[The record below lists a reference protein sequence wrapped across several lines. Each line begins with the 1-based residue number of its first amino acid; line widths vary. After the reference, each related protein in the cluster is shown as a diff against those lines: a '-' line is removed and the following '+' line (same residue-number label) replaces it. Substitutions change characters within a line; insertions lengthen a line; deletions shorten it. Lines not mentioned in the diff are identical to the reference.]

1 MRRKAGTVA
10 LILAL
15 AACATSSPASSRWAE
30 IEGCW
35 IEHWPD
41 HWPASVEWRR
51 DPERPGGYVG
61 RWQREAAQM
70 DVEEA
75 RLTLAPVGERMEFC
89 LSFAGGEARCAPAV
103 FGGAG
108 WRQDGVAVLDVG
120 GEYLQFG
127 FAGASLPFFWG
138 RRASCT

>member
-1 MRRKAGTVA
+1 MRRKAGIVA

-35 IEHWPD
+35 VEHWPD

-61 RWQREAAQM
+61 HWQREAAQM

-75 RLTLAPVGERMEFC
+75 RLTLAPVDGRMEFC
-89 LSFAGGEARCAPAV
+89 QSFAGGAARCAPAV
-103 FGGAG
+103 FGRPG
-108 WRQDGVAVLDVG
+108 WRQNGVAVFDVES
-120 GEYLQFG
+120 EYQTFG
-127 FAGASLPFFWG
+127 FSGATLPFFWG
-138 RRASCT
+138 RRGSCN